1 MRACIQRS
9 DSSGGEETSVVPSEA
24 PIETAVNC
32 ERLFTSVSS
41 DLVLTCDM
49 LPKFSNPYSRVQ
61 SLQIVS
67 RHDLVP
73 DGVED
78 HLEPLQDDE
87 ALAVLETLVK
97 RSLGEFYSQNAA
109 EEHAGTSERKR
120 KRRKVE
126 TSSGAQAEEFDSTV
140 RALLPRP

>member
-1 MRACIQRS
+1 
-9 DSSGGEETSVVPSEA
+9 
-24 PIETAVNC
+24 
-32 ERLFTSVSS
+32 
-41 DLVLTCDM
+41 M

-78 HLEPLQDDE
+78 HSEPLQDDE